1 VPTPLLETATA
12 AIAARLTAQVTTATV
27 ERSRRDPVDLDK
39 ETLPRLVLIVTSW
52 EADETAEPLA
62 THYTMAFSVTGYA
75 KGRTALLADQAT
87 STLHAATVAAL
98 MAWTP
103 SESGLGEPA
112 EEGADR
118 RLLDTE
124 ESAAPVGEFV
134 ARFSML
140 CTAATGSPYS
150 A

>member
-1 VPTPLLETATA
+1 V
-12 AIAARLTAQVTTATV
+12 LT
-27 ERSRRDPVDLDK
+27 
-39 ETLPRLVLIVTSW
+39 VTSW

-62 THYTMAFSVTGYA
+62 THYTMAFAVTGYA

-112 EEGADR
+112 EEGAER

-124 ESAAPVGEFV
+124 ESAVPVGEFV
-134 ARFSML
+134 ARFTML
-140 CTAATGSPYS
+140 CIAPLGSPYTS
-150 A
+150 